1 MARTTEKW
9 FIIVNPNAGKQK
21 GRQDWKK
28 ITGLLAAA
36 GLEYMS
42 FFTRHRGHAI
52 ELTRKYIQAG
62 FCRFIVVGGDGTLN
76 EVVNG
81 IFTQQHADPS
91 SIILGMIPVGTG
103 NDWCRM
109 FGIPGDYKKAIA
121 MILRQQI
128 FIQDVG
134 VLSYAV
140 NGGTTA
146 VRYFVNIAGMGFDA
160 MVLEKANK
168 DKEKGKGGTLSYFM
182 HIFTSLF
189 SFRTTRTTITLDD
202 RVINP
207 EVFSMSVAIG
217 QYNGGGMKQAP
228 DAVADDGLFD
238 LTVIRPIG
246 KFKVMRNILKLL
258 DGSYTRLPEVISF
271 KTRNIQIVS
280 QPALYVET
288 DGESLG
294 HTPFSY
300 SIIPLGLR
308 IIRGD
313 EHSGK

>member
-1 MARTTEKW
+1 MAQTTEKW
-9 FIIVNPNAGKQK
+9 FIIVNPNAGRQK
-21 GRQDWKK
+21 GKHDWKR
-28 ITGLLAAA
+28 ISGLLAEA
-36 GLEYMS
+36 GFDSMS

-52 ELTRKYIQAG
+52 ELTRKYIKAG
-62 FCRFIVVGGDGTLN
+62 FRKFIVVGGDGTLN

-91 SIILGMIPVGTG
+91 SIMLGMIPVGTG

-109 FGIPGDYKKAIA
+109 FGIPSDYRKAIE
-121 MILRQQI
+121 MIVKSETYV
-128 FIQDVG
+128 QDVG
-134 VLSYAV
+134 ILEYHV
-140 NGGTTA
+140 NGGKA
-146 VRYFVNIAGMGFDA
+146 DRRYFVNIAGMGFDA

-168 DKEKGKGGTLSYFM
+168 DKEQGKGGTLSYYI

-189 SFRTTRTTITLDD
+189 SFRTTRTTITIDEE
-202 RVINP
+202 IIHP

-228 DAVADDGLFD
+228 AAIANDGLFD
-238 LTVIRPIG
+238 LTIIRPIG

-271 KTRNIQIVS
+271 KTRSIHIDS
-280 QPALYVET
+280 QPALNVEA

-294 HTPFSY
+294 HSPFSFA
-300 SIIPLGLR
+300 IIPLGLK
-308 IIRGD
+308 IIRG
-313 EHSGK
+313 EEFAV